1 MMIIRPVR
9 PADLEGVLAL
19 AESAGV
25 GVTTLP
31 PNRELLARKIEVARQ
46 AFHREGEPRSAYYM
60 FALEDTETGR
70 VAGVSAVDAGVGLQ
84 DVWYNYRLSNTVHA
98 SAELGIHRQI
108 PTLYLS
114 NDMTGCS
121 EVCTLFLHE
130 DYRKGANGR
139 LLSLSR
145 FLFMADFR
153 EMFSEKVFA
162 EMRGVSDENGLSPF
176 WEGLGRK
183 FFTVDF
189 SYADYLT
196 GIGNKAFI
204 AELMPKHPIFV
215 PFLPESAQSVIGKV
229 HENTGPALHM
239 LHTEGFNFN
248 GMVDIFDGGPL
259 VEAFVHNVRTVRESF
274 KRYALVSSD
283 SSTPA
288 AWNSDELFMVS
299 NRNFEDFRV
308 ALVPGK
314 SIKIDTV
321 TLPPEAAKQLNVT
334 SGDTVRLVRLKPGRK
349 GK

>member
-1 MMIIRPVR
+1 MMIIRPVQ
-9 PADLEGVLAL
+9 PSDLDGVYAL

-31 PNRELLARKIEVARQ
+31 ANREFLAARIEAARQ
-46 AFHREGEPRSAYYM
+46 AFHREGDPRSAYYM
-60 FALEDTETGR
+60 FVLEDTGQER
-70 VAGVSAVDAGVGLQ
+70 VAGVCAIDAGVGLK
-84 DVWYNYRLSNTVHA
+84 DVWYNYRLSNTVNA
-98 SAELGIHRQI
+98 SSELGIHRQT

-153 EMFSEKVFA
+153 ECFAEKVFA
-162 EMRGVSDENGLSPF
+162 EMRGVSDEQGNAPF

-183 FFTVDF
+183 FFTLDF

-196 GIGNKAFI
+196 GLGNKSFI
-204 AELMPKHPIFV
+204 AELMPKYPIFV
-215 PFLPESAQSVIGKV
+215 PFLPQSAQEVIGKV

-239 LHTEGFNFN
+239 LTTEGFNFN
-248 GMVDIFDGGPL
+248 GMIDIFDAGPL
-259 VEAFVHNVRTVRESF
+259 VEAFVHNVRSVRESF
-274 KRYALVSSD
+274 KRYALVSGD
-283 SSTPA
+283 DAPA
-288 AWNSDELFMVS
+288 AHWQGDELYMVS
-299 NRNFEDFRV
+299 NRRFEDFRV

-321 TLPPEAAKQLNVT
+321 TLSHSMAGHLQVG

-349 GK
+349 GQ